1 MEITVESIRDQIPH
15 YLTEEMK
22 RGIIE
27 ELKKFPDKMQYFLL
41 AGYDADILQGDG
53 WTQLQL
59 RHFETG
65 EKIAINGII
74 LSNTC
79 DVASENP
86 RDLPVNIIFAPLV
99 ALDAYIKMLEAA
111 GIPKQNVD
119 DKLAAIRRQRVTS
132 LFYIPAGSGLQEDHI
147 VLLDDV
153 HTMPAASFEETKGRQ
168 KIFTLSQTGF
178 WLFVLKLSIHFCRF
192 HENVVRA

>member
-1 MEITVESIRDQIPH
+1 MEITVESIRGQIPH
-15 YLTEEMK
+15 YLTEDMK

-27 ELKKFPDKMQYFLL
+27 ELKKFPYKMQYFLL
-41 AGYDADILQGDG
+41 SGYDSDILQGDG

-59 RHFETG
+59 RNFETG

-79 DVASENP
+79 DVASENT
-86 RDLPVNIIFAPLV
+86 RDLPVNVIFAPLV

-111 GIPKQNVD
+111 GIPKQNID
-119 DKLAAIRRQRVTS
+119 DKLAAIRRQRITS

-153 HTMPAASFEETKGRQ
+153 HTMPAA
-168 KIFTLSQTGF
+168 
-178 WLFVLKLSIHFCRF
+178 LF
-192 HENVVRA
+192 

>member
-1 MEITVESIRDQIPH
+1 
-15 YLTEEMK
+15 MK
-22 RGIIE
+22 QGIVE

-41 AGYDADILQGDG
+41 SGYDADILQGDG

-59 RHFETG
+59 LHFETG

-74 LSNTC
+74 ISNTC

-86 RDLPVNIIFAPLV
+86 RDLPVNVIFAPLV
-99 ALDAYIKMLEAA
+99 VLDSYVKMLEAA
-111 GIPKQNVD
+111 GVPKQNVD

-132 LFYIPAGSGLQEDHI
+132 LFYIPSGSGLQEDHI
-147 VLLDDV
+147 VLLDDI
-153 HTMPAASFEETKGRQ
+153 HTMPAALFQQTTERQ